1 MLGWTGEEMMHHNG
15 TQIIETPRLLL
26 RPFTMDDAEAMFR
39 NWNADKEVTK
49 FLTWQAAQSVEETE
63 AVLQSWVASYADPS
77 FYQWAIEL
85 KELQEVIGSLSVV
98 KKDERTDTVHIGY
111 AIGKKWWH
119 KGITTEAFQAII
131 PFLFQE
137 VQVNRIE
144 AQHDPNNPY
153 SGQVMK
159 KCGLTYEGTLRQADR
174 NNQGIVDAA
183 IYSLLKD
190 EWEKRKQ

>member
-1 MLGWTGEEMMHHNG
+1 MLELPGEETMYHKG
-15 TQIIETPRLLL
+15 TQIIETRRLIL

-39 NWNADKEVTK
+39 NWHADKEVTK
-49 FLTWQAAQSVEETE
+49 FLTWQAAQSVEETKE
-63 AVLQSWVASYADPS
+63 VLQSWVASYADPS
-77 FYQWAIEL
+77 FYQWAIEW
-85 KELQEVIGSLSVV
+85 KELQEVIGSISVV
-98 KKDERTDTVHIGY
+98 REDERTDTVHIGY

-137 VQVNRIE
+137 VGANRIE
-144 AQHDPNNPY
+144 SQHDPNNPH

-183 IYSLLKD
+183 IYSLLKE
-190 EWEKRKQ
+190 EWEQRKK

>member
-1 MLGWTGEEMMHHNG
+1 MHHKG

-49 FLTWQAAQSVEETE
+49 FLTWQAAQSVEETKV
-63 AVLQSWVASYADPS
+63 VLQSWVMSYADPS
-77 FYQWAIEL
+77 FYQWAVEW
-85 KELQEVIGSLSVV
+85 KELQEVVGSISVV
-98 KKDERTDTVHIGY
+98 KKDETTDTVHIGY
-111 AIGKKWWH
+111 AMGKKWWH

-131 PFLFQE
+131 PFLFEE
-137 VQVNRIE
+137 VEVNRIE
-144 AQHDPNNPY
+144 SQHDPNNPH

-159 KCGLTYEGTLRQADR
+159 KCGLIYEGTLRQADR

-183 IYSLLKD
+183 IYSLLKE
-190 EWEKRKQ
+190 EWEQRGK

>member
-1 MLGWTGEEMMHHNG
+1 MHHKG
-15 TQIIETPRLLL
+15 TQIIETRRLIL

-39 NWNADKEVTK
+39 NWHADEEVTK
-49 FLTWQAAQSVEETE
+49 FLTWQAVKSVEETK
-63 AVLQSWVASYADPS
+63 AVLQSWVTSYADPS

-85 KELQEVIGSLSVV
+85 KELQEGIGSLSVV
-98 KKDERTDTVHIGY
+98 GKEERTDTIHIVY

-137 VQVNRIE
+137 VGANRIE
-144 AQHDPNNPY
+144 SQHDPNNPH

-174 NNQGIVDAA
+174 SNQGIVDAA
-183 IYSLLKD
+183 IYSLLRE
-190 EWEKRKQ
+190 EWEKREK